1 MNCGKKI
8 LTQVE
13 KYNESWIKQ
22 NRNKKYR
29 TEFNGSRKTK
39 QNNESLMKQQ
49 KYKRHNRNRKN
60 NTMAIKKQVK
70 QNAREMEIKTTS
82 WTEHNSNRINTI

>member
-22 NRNKKYR
+22 NRNKKNR